1 MNAFYDALD
10 ILSGMIR
17 IPSFSRDE
25 NEVADFLSETWEK
38 AGYKVNRKGNNLWMV
53 APGFALDK
61 PTVLLNSHIDTV
73 KPAAGWSRDPFD
85 ADMSEDDRL
94 PDTHRISLIL
104 TLEEPRFMRG
114 E

>member
-61 PTVLLNSHIDTV
+61 AYRFV
-73 KPAAGWSRDPFD
+73 KFAYRYCEAGCG
-85 ADMSEDDRL
+85 L
-94 PDTHRISLIL
+94 
-104 TLEEPRFMRG
+104 EPRPF
-114 E
+114 